1 MLTFVSLQSYIQV
14 KIHTDFATLS
24 DVKAPVVTI
33 GTFDGMHTGHRTIL
47 ERLKEA
53 AKEIGGETVLL
64 TFYPHPRMV
73 LYPDDHNLQLLNSP
87 EEKAQLLEQAGIEH
101 LVIVPFS
108 IDFSR
113 LSAFDYV
120 RDLLVHGLHAHTV
133 VVGYDHR
140 FGRNREGSHN
150 TLVELSEL
158 FGFLVE
164 EIPAYVIDE
173 MNVSSTKIRET
184 LRHGDVAEAAR
195 YLGYRYTLSG
205 IVTKGDGK
213 GKTFGFPTANLRV
226 DYDFKFIPSK
236 GVYAVDVLHN
246 NIQYKGVLNIGVR
259 PTVHQNGLETIE
271 VHLLN
276 FDEEIYDQKI
286 TVIFKKKLRDEMKF
300 GSIDAL
306 KTQIEKDA
314 LEASVVL

>member
-1 MLTFVSLQSYIQV
+1 M

-24 DVKAPVVTI
+24 DVLAPVVTI
-33 GTFDGMHTGHRTIL
+33 GTFDGVHTGHKTIL
-47 ERLKEA
+47 ERLKKV
-53 AKEIGGETVLL
+53 AKEVGGETVLL

-73 LYPDDHNLQLLNSP
+73 LYPDDHNLKLLNSP
-87 EEKAQLLEQAGIEH
+87 EEKAHLLEQAGIEH

-108 IDFSR
+108 IEFSK

-140 FGRNREGSHN
+140 FGRNREGSHS
-150 TLVELSEL
+150 TLTELSEL
-158 FGFLVE
+158 FGFNVE
-164 EIPAYVIDE
+164 EIPAHVIDK

-184 LRHGDVAEAAR
+184 INLGDVTEAAR
-195 YLGYRYTLSG
+195 YLGYNYTLTG
-205 IVTKGDGK
+205 MVTRGAGK
-213 GKTFGFPTANLRV
+213 GKTIGFPTANLHV
-226 DYDFKFIPSK
+226 DYNYKFIPAR

-246 NIQYKGVLNIGVR
+246 NILYKGVLNIGVR
-259 PTVHQNGLETIE
+259 PTVHQNSIETIE
-271 VHLLN
+271 AHILN
-276 FDEEIYDQKI
+276 FNENIYDQKI
-286 TVIFKKKLRDEMKF
+286 SVKFKKKLRDEMKF

-314 LEASVVL
+314 IEASLVL

>member
-1 MLTFVSLQSYIQV
+1 M
-14 KIHTDFATLS
+14 KIHTDFAALS

-33 GTFDGMHTGHRTIL
+33 GTFDGVHSGHRTIL
-47 ERLKEA
+47 ERLKEVA
-53 AKEIGGETVLL
+53 HEVGGETVLL

-73 LYPDDHNLQLLNSP
+73 LYPDDHNLKLLNSP
-87 EEKAQLLEQAGIEH
+87 EEKARLLEQAGIQH

-108 IDFSR
+108 REFSR

-120 RDLLVHGLHAHTV
+120 RDLLVNGLKAHTV

-158 FGFLVE
+158 FGFRVE
-164 EIPAYVIDE
+164 EIPAHVIDK

-184 LRHGDVAEAAR
+184 LKLGDVQEAAK
-195 YLGYRYTLSG
+195 YLGYNYTLTG
-205 IVTKGDGK
+205 IVCRGDGK
-213 GKTFGFPTANLRV
+213 GKTIGFPTANIRV
-226 DYDFKFIPSK
+226 DYNYKFIPAR
-236 GVYAVDVLHN
+236 GVYAVDVIHN
-246 NIQYKGVLNIGVR
+246 NIRHNGVLNIGIR
-259 PTVHQNGLETIE
+259 PTVHQNGQETIE
-271 VHLLN
+271 AHILN

-286 TVIFKKKLRDEMKF
+286 SIVFKRKLRDETRF

-306 KTQIEKDA
+306 KEQIHKDVT
-314 LEASVVL
+314 EASIDL